1 MRVMVREA
9 VWQQVSC
16 SSSFKHAL
24 LSVPSPGSL
33 LLIRWSTVNRRPPHH
48 PPSSP
53 PPLEAP
59 PTTLKSPNPTCQHLP
74 NSLRQLQLAPLLPH
88 GGPKARPLTA
98 IGCPGL
104 YGACAPLAPPASPA
118 PGERE
123 GLRWCQHRRG
133 PLGLLPAPGDAGGG
147 RCGGRG
153 AGARSGKR
161 SGRRGRK
168 GSNRDSFISWS
179 GRDDFIFLLVTPVAG
194 RARGGDGDDALGSGQ
209 RHLPGC
215 EWEQSRDPAAAAVW
229 AAGHNTTAGRQTYCY
244 IPKDCKRETVNIA
257 KIGTKWS

>member
-1 MRVMVREA
+1 MTAGQLQFFIQTRSSLCSLSRVSSPH
-9 VWQQVSC
+9 QVKHCEPPTPSPPSLL
-16 SSSFKHAL
+16 SSSP
-24 LSVPSPGSL
+24 LS
-33 LLIRWSTVNRRPPHH
+33 
-48 PPSSP
+48 
-53 PPLEAP
+53 LEAP

-104 YGACAPLAPPASPA
+104 YGARAPLAPLASPA

-194 RARGGDGDDALGSGQ
+194 RARGGDSDDALGSGQ

-229 AAGHNTTAGRQTYCY
+229 AAGHNTTAGRQTSTQTYCY